1 MPLFDN
7 QAKEYELSTAST
19 VDWSSESDYLR
30 EIVRDHDFSPFHTFD
45 SLGTFTSVFQWLW
58 QRQERTLLRR
68 IFLYLLGLLP
78 VEVPEMGV
86 SFPKLVSTMIAFTST
101 TAAALATTFTT
112 VERWSDLEPLLRK
125 TMTDGAP
132 KLLLALVT
140 AAEEAQ
146 ELVVE
151 PFRQIL
157 RQAPHLSLNAFAELV
172 KLIAL
177 TVRSP
182 DVALDLL
189 LGSLEPESARLLESR
204 PGVVQHFVKNLIG
217 LALDHIDEVKDVRSS
232 EDGLLDLKRDSKDRM
247 VSARLR
253 IDAHSSRPL
262 QLSDHVRLTSATL
275 ARNSNSQRL
284 YSMDAIVKTLEQ
296 GSVTIECLHP
306 LPHYLED
313 CSWKLTNCGSFVTN
327 QTMIDSLCRFALEAD
342 AYCPIQQQLLR
353 LPTDD
358 AEALI
363 DPADLDVSQY
373 SLNESQNTALRA
385 SMVGT
390 LTLLWGPPGTGK
402 SHTIVAIL
410 QELLSSEPN
419 RRILVAAP
427 THNAVDNVMRKYIS
441 GAKDRTSSV
450 HPIRVSTDVRNSPRL
465 TPNPCTDKCEQIRKV
480 AEDIRPYTCDAM
492 MGKELA
498 EDFKALKV
506 ARKRIHDARLVF
518 TTCIGAALG
527 LLRNEKFNTVII
539 DEASQQTEPMSLVPL
554 VKSCSK
560 AILVG
565 DHVQLRATVQPL
577 SLVQDYD
584 VSLFERLYHHPGGSK
599 MNIQKVMLDS
609 QYRMHRD
616 ICAFSS
622 EEFYN
627 GNLSTAVPD
636 DARPL
641 PESQFP
647 WPVSRHDGAAK
658 ARMVFVQ
665 CDSVEDTGRKSKGN
679 TGQAKL
685 CQDIC
690 NMLLSAPAIPSS
702 PSSSPPPPHSPSYS
716 IAVLTPYTRQVEI
729 LRALLP
735 GVITVSSIDGFQ
747 GREADVVVFVTVRC
761 NVHAEIGF
769 LKDLRRLNVVMTR
782 ARCACVVIGDRKTLA
797 GGLEEEGEEESGR
810 VWRRLVGRLD
820 EVRL

>member
-1 MPLFDN
+1 
-7 QAKEYELSTAST
+7 
-19 VDWSSESDYLR
+19 
-30 EIVRDHDFSPFHTFD
+30 
-45 SLGTFTSVFQWLW
+45 
-58 QRQERTLLRR
+58 
-68 IFLYLLGLLP
+68 
-78 VEVPEMGV
+78 
-86 SFPKLVSTMIAFTST
+86 
-101 TAAALATTFTT
+101 
-112 VERWSDLEPLLRK
+112 
-125 TMTDGAP
+125 
-132 KLLLALVT
+132 
-140 AAEEAQ
+140 
-146 ELVVE
+146 
-151 PFRQIL
+151 
-157 RQAPHLSLNAFAELV
+157 
-172 KLIAL
+172 
-177 TVRSP
+177 
-182 DVALDLL
+182 
-189 LGSLEPESARLLESR
+189 
-204 PGVVQHFVKNLIG
+204 
-217 LALDHIDEVKDVRSS
+217 
-232 EDGLLDLKRDSKDRM
+232 
-247 VSARLR
+247 
-253 IDAHSSRPL
+253 
-262 QLSDHVRLTSATL
+262 
-275 ARNSNSQRL
+275 
-284 YSMDAIVKTLEQ
+284 
-296 GSVTIECLHP
+296 
-306 LPHYLED
+306 
-313 CSWKLTNCGSFVTN
+313 
-327 QTMIDSLCRFALEAD
+327 
-342 AYCPIQQQLLR
+342 
-353 LPTDD
+353 
-358 AEALI
+358 
-363 DPADLDVSQY
+363 
-373 SLNESQNTALRA
+373 
-385 SMVGT
+385 
-390 LTLLWGPPGTGK
+390 
-402 SHTIVAIL
+402 
-410 QELLSSEPN
+410 
-419 RRILVAAP
+419 
-427 THNAVDNVMRKYIS
+427 
-441 GAKDRTSSV
+441 
-450 HPIRVSTDVRNSPRL
+450 
-465 TPNPCTDKCEQIRKV
+465 
-480 AEDIRPYTCDAM
+480 M

-584 VSLFERLYHHPGGSK
+584 VSLFERLYHHPGGSN

-627 GNLSTAVPD
+627 GNLRTAVPD

-641 PESQFP
+641 PESKFP

-665 CDSVEDTGRKSKGN
+665 CDSVEDIGRKSKGN

-690 NMLLSAPAIPSS
+690 TMLLSVPAIPSS
-702 PSSSPPPPHSPSYS
+702 SSSSPSSSSSSSPPPPPPPPNPPSYS

-735 GVITVSSIDGFQ
+735 AVITVSSIDGFQ
-747 GREADVVVFVTVRC
+747 GQEADVVVFVTVRC

-782 ARCACVVIGDRKTLA
+782 ARCACVVVGDRKTLA
-797 GGLEEEGEEESGR
+797 GGLGEEGEEESGR